1 MKKILIIAS
10 NCLSLTSNNGKT
22 YAALLSRY
30 SKGKLGQ
37 IYFTYAEEPNFNLC
51 GKFFRISDVDVINSY
66 YRGFCGLEIR
76 NEYTSSEIQANR
88 GNNLIKIAKKTI
100 PSSIRDLLW
109 YFCKWNDVG
118 LKAWLNEF
126 KPELIFYVG
135 SNQGFSNRI
144 ARTLSK
150 EMNIPLVTY
159 YTDDYLINS
168 IPRNIFYP
176 LNKWRRNLIYQKTVK
191 QSSLL
196 YAIGSEMAEIY
207 SEYFK
212 REFKY
217 VMNAVDVLP
226 FSEYKHNHS
235 HRVISYF
242 GGLHLGR
249 WKAIVKLAKCL
260 PLSFSIHVYTLAY
273 IDGEM
278 QNGFDKCPNIKLCGG
293 TKGLEM
299 LEKMRSSDFL
309 LHIESDEKCYRR
321 LTSLSI
327 STKIPEYLMCARPLI
342 AFGPKEV
349 ASMKLLSNNEIGFVI
364 DSELNLVDVK
374 KEILK
379 IMEDEKKILDVVKKG
394 YEFAVNNFDQEKI
407 SKKIYEELESLA

>member
-30 SKGKLGQ
+30 SKENLGQ

-226 FSEYKHNHS
+226 FSEYKHKSS
-235 HRVISYF
+235 HWIISYF
-242 GGLHLGR
+242 GGLHLDR
-249 WKAIVKLAKCL
+249 WKAIIKLAQGL
-260 PLSFSIHVYTLAY
+260 PNSLSIQVYTLAC
-273 IDGEM
+273 INNEM
-278 QNGFDKCPNIKLCGG
+278 QKEFDKCPNIKLCGG
-293 TKGLEM
+293 IKGQDM
-299 LEKMRSSDFL
+299 LDKMYSSDFL
-309 LHIESDEKCYRR
+309 LHIESDDKFYRK

-327 STKIPEYLMCARPLI
+327 STKIPEYLMCARPII

-349 ASMKLLSNNEIGFVI
+349 ASMKFLSKNEIGFVI
-364 DSELNLVDVK
+364 DSELNLTN
-374 KEILK
+374 LK
-379 IMEDEKKILDVVKKG
+379 KKILEIIEDKEKISNVAKNG
-394 YEFAVNNFDQEKI
+394 YKFAVNNFDKHKI